1 MSGNKNRVLRC
12 DYMTESNYVKFIPIS
27 EGYKIWPPNKETCL
41 QMEKK
46 LNSVGVQTRVGCACG
61 TDIWSIYIISVP
73 DNLINTEVE
82 L

>member
-1 MSGNKNRVLRC
+1 MTKN
-12 DYMTESNYVKFIPIS
+12 NYIQFIPIS
-27 EGYKIWPPNKETCL
+27 EGCKIWPSNKESCL
-41 QMEKK
+41 DIEKK
-46 LNSVGVQTRVGCACG
+46 LNSIGVKTRVGCACG